1 MLLVNMP
8 SWKIKGYWCYFKVGD
23 VSKFKKAHIHVE
35 ASRGEI
41 SFWIISEDELKL
53 KEIEGHVN
61 PNEQSKIE
69 RIIKENIDLF
79 LKEWEKQ
86 KEKVK

>member
-1 MLLVNMP
+1 MP

-41 SFWIISEDELKL
+41 SFWVSETEIKL

-61 PNEQSKIE
+61 DHERSKIE
-69 RIIKENIDLF
+69 RIVKDNLDFF

-86 KEKVK
+86 KAKIK

>member
-1 MLLVNMP
+1 MP

-41 SFWIISEDELKL
+41 SFWIISETELKL

-61 PNEQSKIE
+61 PNEQNKIE

-79 LKEWEKQ
+79 LKEWDKQ
-86 KEKVK
+86 KAKVK

>member
-1 MLLVNMP
+1 MP

-41 SFWIISEDELKL
+41 SFWVVSETEIKL
-53 KEIEGHVN
+53 KEIEGVVN
-61 PNEQSKIE
+61 DHERNKIE

-79 LKEWEKQ
+79 LKEWDKQ
-86 KEKVK
+86 KAKVK

>member
-1 MLLVNMP
+1 MP
-8 SWKIKGYWCYFKVGD
+8 SWKINGYWCYFKVGD

-41 SFWIISEDELKL
+41 SFWIISEEEIEL
-53 KEIEGHVN
+53 KEIEGNVN
-61 PNEQSKIE
+61 KHEQNKIK

-79 LKEWEKQ
+79 LKEWDKQ
-86 KEKVK
+86 KGKVK

>member
-1 MLLVNMP
+1 MP

-53 KEIEGHVN
+53 KEIEGHVS
-61 PNEQSKIE
+61 PNEQNKIE
-69 RIIKENIDLF
+69 KIIKENIDLF

-86 KEKVK
+86 KAKVK

>member
-1 MLLVNMP
+1 MP

-41 SFWIISEDELKL
+41 SFWISAENEIKL
-53 KEIEGHVN
+53 KEIEGNVN
-61 PNEQSKIE
+61 PNERNKIE
-69 RIIKENIDLF
+69 RIIKDNLDFF
-79 LKEWEKQ
+79 LKEWDKQ
-86 KEKVK
+86 KAKK